1 MDKFWNMTV
10 NFLSKVNTMIPLDA
24 VLWAGVGLIGIVLI
38 LAITGCVLRKRLV
51 PNWLIWTYFIFASM
65 VIFAQS
71 GNNMSTVV
79 ANLEIPF
86 LAVLISYVLRLA
98 FYRRPRYTYTTRSVT
113 VREIDRT
120 RPVKEVV
127 EIKSDAVVEAVNP
140 VTATEDDSLEVS
152 TEIIEEQKDENE
164 VDETV
169 NNESESESESEAEAK
184 AEDEDEVEVE
194 TNAETEADKTATETV
209 KEDDKVVEEK
219 VEEKPAELPAVEP
232 IPAKAEPVVEPVVEP
247 VRPATRPMSSS
258 FSTIGSAFGARP
270 TATTSSTTVAS
281 RPTTTTTSATT
292 RPLSSY
298 SSLYGSR
305 LSGTTTTRPT
315 TTVSRTTTS
324 STTSNISATRPT
336 GLGTA
341 NAKTPRSTDDI
352 MAAIERLRAS
362 MKK

>member
-10 NFLSKVNTMIPLDA
+10 NFLSKVNAMIPLDA
-24 VLWAGVGLIGIVLI
+24 VLWAGVGLIGIVMI

-86 LAVLISYVLRLA
+86 LAVLISYVLRSA

-127 EIKSDAVVEAVNP
+127 EVKSDAVVEAVNS

-152 TEIIEEQKDENE
+152 TEIVEEQKDENE

-169 NNESESESESEAEAK
+169 NNEAK
-184 AEDEDEVEVE
+184 AEDEVEAE
-194 TNAETEADKTATETV
+194 TNAETETDKIATETV

-232 IPAKAEPVVEPVVEP
+232 IPAKSEPVVEP

-258 FSTIGSAFGARP
+258 FSTIGSAFSARP

-305 LSGTTTTRPT
+305 LSGTTTRPT
-315 TTVSRTTTS
+315 TTASRTTTS